1 MTPRCP
7 CRACVR
13 NVPALRRLV
22 SLGREACHAPAAFP
36 LRHPGVALR
45 RFLCLFLAVIL
56 TACSLAAHAADPLP
70 KRIGYL
76 EAGNFWLFDRTYDAF
91 RQALGARPEVRVAY
105 PPDAHRSPGWEPE
118 NMARLPQEAAEL
130 MRREDL
136 DLVVGMGTAAVKAL
150 LAANTGHTPILG
162 MGMADPIAAGI
173 VRDAT
178 DSGVDNFTCQ
188 VVVDRWTTMFRVF
201 HDVVRFKK
209 LGILYQDTP
218 DGRVYAALNDVRTVA
233 PELGFE
239 IAGYGGLSTA
249 ETDDECRQGLQKLRE
264 EGMDAFFIGP
274 LNCFDWDSNDV
285 GALLEML
292 NDWKIPTFARDG
304 SNFVKAGALM
314 GFSTWN
320 FGPTGEFLANQA
332 VAVLTGSLPRSVP
345 MLDRMEPTIAIN
357 LETAAKIGFHFPLD
371 VLAVSDEIF
380 ERTIPPAPRKD

>member
-1 MTPRCP
+1 MK
-7 CRACVR
+7 
-13 NVPALRRLV
+13 RLV
-22 SLGREACHAPAAFP
+22 SHRPSPSNPGAASRWI
-36 LRHPGVALR
+36 LRF
-45 RFLCLFLAVIL
+45 FLVTIL
-56 TACSLAAHAADPLP
+56 TSCALCAHAQDNFA
-70 KRIGYL
+70 KRVGYL
-76 EAGNFWLFDRTYDAF
+76 EAGNFWLFDRTYSAF
-91 RQALGARPEVRVAY
+91 RQALDARPQVRVVY
-105 PPDAHRSPGWEPE
+105 PEDAHHSPGWEPE
-118 NMARLPQEAAEL
+118 NMAKLPVVAAEL
-130 MRREDL
+130 MQREDL

-150 LAANTGHTPILG
+150 LAANNGRTPILG
-162 MGMADPIAAGI
+162 MGMADPVAAGI
-173 VRDAT
+173 VRDIT

-188 VVVDRWTTMFRVF
+188 VVADRWTTMFRVF

-218 DGRVYAALNDVRTVA
+218 DGRVYAALDDVRAVA

-249 ETDDECRQGLQKLRE
+249 ETDDECRQGLHKLRE

-304 SNFVKAGALM
+304 SDFVKAGALM

-332 VAVLTGSLPRSVP
+332 VAVLTGSTPRSVP

-357 LETAAKIGFHFPLD
+357 FETAAKIGFHFPLD
-371 VLAVSDEIF
+371 VLVVSDEIF